1 MEELDE
7 MISFLAAI
15 KIQQK
20 ALLKSEAEAKEA
32 ILATMEANDVEEVN
46 TEYGTIRIQERKEK
60 EYSLS
65 IQEAEDQLKEDK
77 KLANDLGDY
86 EVVAIK
92 KSLVLTL
99 PKDSG

>member
-1 MEELDE
+1 MKELDE
-7 MISFLAAI
+7 LISFLAAI

-20 ALLKSEAEAKEA
+20 ALLKSEAETKEA
-32 ILATMEANDVEEVN
+32 ILAIMEADDLEEVN
-46 TEYGTIRIQERKEK
+46 TEYGTVRIQERKEK

-86 EVVAIK
+86 EVVSIK

-99 PKDSG
+99 SKDNS